1 MSERPTLAQI
11 DYVEQL
17 CIQLGYDVDDYD
29 PKGMSN
35 TEISALIDELKEE
48 LEG

>member
-1 MSERPTLAQI
+1 MSERPTLDQI

-29 PKGMSN
+29 PYGMSKR
-35 TEISALIDELKEE
+35 EIGELIDELKEE